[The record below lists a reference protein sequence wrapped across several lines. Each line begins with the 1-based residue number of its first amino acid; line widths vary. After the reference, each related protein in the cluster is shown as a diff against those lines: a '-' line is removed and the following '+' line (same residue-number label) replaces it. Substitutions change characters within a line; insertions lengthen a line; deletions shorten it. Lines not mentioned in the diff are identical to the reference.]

1 MNRMEKPN
9 KPYLSKPRKQL
20 GIISLILDAVYVI
33 LGFSFYYYNDLPS
46 FYQSILSHVWIG
58 LMAAA
63 LIVALIGIFA
73 SKEYEL
79 FRSSMFEAVI
89 LIADGVWLG
98 ASGGMML
105 VKNQQAPFPMY
116 FLVGLFCILAIGLVI
131 QIDAIWFRSIMHFMM
146 KDSADM
152 VEIETPAKPEKTPAP
167 QAAVVRQGTVTLDT
181 SHLRRSTMRRQTQ
194 MQPKVQVIDQNEA
207 RNAVKQAQAKARA
220 KQALA
225 EDFEKRNRS
234 TSHTSSQSARRQTA
248 QPRKAVVNV
257 TAQSQP
263 KQKREP
269 LFIEPQKEASAHP
282 SKRTRNTK
290 PQRPQVQANSAQR
303 RVSTQP
309 RVHVHHPETH
319 RTSAPQPAHQA
330 QPIRQAQPA
339 AQTSADATTKW
350 EPKKVR
356 QAEEAA
362 QRAAKLKEL
371 KARKA
376 AMRTRTPSS
385 TPADSAASSSEFP
398 QWATQRKR
406 RPKPHYTKST
416 SRLFIRDDDHE

>member
-9 KPYLSKPRKQL
+9 KPYVSKARKRL
-20 GIISLILDAVYVI
+20 GIVSLILDAVYVI
-33 LGFSFYYYNDLPS
+33 LGFSFYHYEKLPS

-63 LIVALIGIFA
+63 LVVALIGIFA

-79 FRSSMFEAVI
+79 FRSSMFETVI
-89 LIADGVWLG
+89 LIAQGVWLG

-116 FLVGLFCILAIGLVI
+116 FLIGLFCILAVGLFI

-152 VEIETPAKPEKTPAP
+152 VEIETPAKLKKTPSP

-194 MQPKVQVIDQNEA
+194 MQPRVQVIDQNEA

-225 EDFEKRNRS
+225 EDFEKRSRS
-234 TSHTSSQSARRQTA
+234 ASRTSSPSARRQTA

-263 KQKREP
+263 RQKREP
-269 LFIEPQKEASAHP
+269 LFIEPQKESSAHP
-282 SKRTRNTK
+282 SKHTRSAG
-290 PQRPQVQANSAQR
+290 PQRSQVQANSAKR

-309 RVHVHHPETH
+309 RVRVQQPENQRTATPRPTHHT
-319 RTSAPQPAHQA
+319 QPARH
-330 QPIRQAQPA
+330 AQPA
-339 AQTSADATTKW
+339 ALADATTKW

-362 QRAAKLKEL
+362 QRAAKLREL

-385 TPADSAASSSEFP
+385 TPADSAASSTESP

-406 RPKPHYTKST
+406 RPKPHHYTKSAT
-416 SRLFIRDDDHE
+416 HLFIRDDDQE